1 MPSSPP
7 RSAPPAPASRSEA
20 TPTVADPQAAAES
33 ALSAACDARV
43 TLSGWTRLSGGA
55 IQENVAVEAHVADGP
70 LAGTHAWVLRRDAP
84 STVAVSHSRA
94 HEFEILRAVHAAGVL
109 VPEPIALCEGEG
121 GPAFFA
127 MRRVPGVTAG
137 HRLSKDDALVPDRP
151 RLARELGAN
160 LARLH
165 RVAPPLPSLDFLG
178 APPADGAKD
187 CIAQYRRGLDELGA
201 VRGEAWPALEWGLAW
216 CARHA
221 PEPLPPRL
229 LHRDYRTGNYLV
241 HEGRLAAVL
250 DWEFAGWGDPREDI
264 GWMLARCWRFARPDR
279 EAGGIGSAADF
290 LEGYAAEGGARV
302 SWEQTA
308 YWQVL
313 AHLRWALIAL
323 QQAERHRS
331 GSQSSLELALTAHI
345 VPELEAE
352 ILALTEARP

>member
-1 MPSSPP
+1 M
-7 RSAPPAPASRSEA
+7 SAVNAPAPANPALVRAEA
-20 TPTVADPQAAAES
+20 LLTD
-33 ALSAACDARV
+33 ALGAPV
-43 TLSGWTRLSGGA
+43 TLTGWERLSGGA
-55 IQENVAVEAHVADGP
+55 IQENVAVDARIASGP
-70 LAGTHAWVLRRDAP
+70 HAGTHAWVLRMDAP
-84 STVAVSHSRA
+84 SAVAVSHSRKSEYA
-94 HEFEILRAVHAAGVL
+94 ILRAVHAAGVL
-109 VPEPIALCEGEG
+109 VPEPLALCADAG
-121 GPAFFA
+121 GQAFFA

-165 RVAPPLPSLDFLG
+165 RVAPPVASLAFLG
-178 APPADGAKD
+178 NAPADGAKACVAD
-187 CIAQYRRGLDELGA
+187 YRRGLDELGA

-221 PEPLPPRL
+221 PLPLPSRL

-241 HEGRLAAVL
+241 HEGRLTAVL

-279 EAGGIGSAADF
+279 EAGGIGGAADF
-290 LEGYAAEGGARV
+290 LAGYAAEGGAV
-302 SWEQTA
+302 VTWEETV

-331 GSQSSLELALTAHI
+331 GSQASLELALTAHI
-345 VPELEAE
+345 VPELEGE
-352 ILALTEARP
+352 ILALTKGRP

>member
-1 MPSSPP
+1 MN
-7 RSAPPAPASRSEA
+7 APPSASLPRTDPGPASDARARAERLL
-20 TPTVADPQAAAES
+20 AAACRAPVQLVS
-33 ALSAACDARV
+33 
-43 TLSGWTRLSGGA
+43 WQRLSGGA
-55 IQENVAVEAHVADGP
+55 IQENVAVEALVASGAH
-70 LAGTHAWVLRRDAP
+70 AGRHDWVIRMDAP
-84 STVAVSHSRA
+84 SAVAVSHSRA
-94 HEFEILRAVHAAGVL
+94 NEYEILRAAHGAGVR
-109 VPEPIALCEGEG
+109 VPEPLFLCEDEG
-121 GPAFFA
+121 GRAFFA
-127 MRRVPGVTAG
+127 MRRVPGVAAG
-137 HRLSKDDALVPDRP
+137 HRLVKDDALVPDRT

-165 RVAPPLPSLDFLG
+165 RIAPPVASLAFLG
-178 APPADGAKD
+178 KAPSDGALACVAD
-187 CIAQYRRGLDELGA
+187 YRKGLDELGA
-201 VRGEAWPALEWGLAW
+201 VRGESWPALEWGLAW

-221 PEPLPPRL
+221 PAPLASRL

-241 HEGRLAAVL
+241 HEGSLSAVL

-279 EAGGIGSAADF
+279 EAGGIGSAGDF
-290 LEGYAAEGGARV
+290 LAGYESEGGAKV
-302 SWEQTA
+302 GPEETA

-331 GSQSSLELALTAHI
+331 GSQDSLELALTAHI